1 MRDVIYV
8 EHHYFVTTNNYG
20 FRFYNVINKKAK
32 IIPFEN
38 VSYLI
43 FDNERSY
50 FSQKL
55 INDAMANN
63 VGLLFCDQRHSPTT
77 MMMDEYHQSQHLLK
91 LQKQIK
97 LSSRAKNRIWRKIVI
112 AKITNQISCLEG
124 VKGSCSTSNL
134 LNSLKK
140 DVKNGDSNCSYVNN
154 WHKLS

>member
-63 VGLLFCDQRHSPTT
+63 VGLLFCD
-77 MMMDEYHQSQHLLK
+77 
-91 LQKQIK
+91 
-97 LSSRAKNRIWRKIVI
+97 
-112 AKITNQISCLEG
+112 
-124 VKGSCSTSNL
+124 
-134 LNSLKK
+134 
-140 DVKNGDSNCSYVNN
+140 
-154 WHKLS
+154 